1 MRSGPK
7 SRLKAVVAAALL
19 AVTVN
24 PATGTASTSQGVF
37 AVEESGRMPCPAF
50 IAARAA
56 KNANYDRAIGFVE
69 GYLSAANRYEPNTF
83 DLSPWQNAAAFGMI
97 LEAHCK
103 KQGSD
108 TLGMAIQRLVG
119 ALQPLR
125 LAEPSKLIEVGDGQH
140 KVILYEMILKRAQS
154 ALAQRGIYR
163 GTATGLYDQPTKLA
177 FASFQ
182 KSVSLDQTGLP
193 DPATLW
199 MLLNP

>member
-1 MRSGPK
+1 MRK
-7 SRLKAVVAAALL
+7 SMFSRAILAVVL
-19 AVTVN
+19 ATTTLYPV
-24 PATGTASTSQGVF
+24 AGGASTPQGIF

-50 IAARAA
+50 VAARAA
-56 KNANYDRAIGFVE
+56 KNASYERSLGFIE

-83 DLSPWQNAAAFGMI
+83 DLAPWQNAAAFGMI
-97 LEAHCK
+97 LDAHCK

-108 TLGMAIQRLVG
+108 TLGIAIQRLVG
-119 ALQPLR
+119 ALQPMR
-125 LAEPSKLIEVGDGQH
+125 LAEPSKLIEVGDGQR

-154 ALAQRGIYR
+154 ALARRGLYR
-163 GTATGLYDQPTKLA
+163 GSATGLYDQSTRTA
-177 FASFQ
+177 FATFQ

>member
-1 MRSGPK
+1 MGGQANIG
-7 SRLKAVVAAALL
+7 LKVLAAAAFLSV
-19 AVTVN
+19 AIN
-24 PATGTASTSQGVF
+24 PAAGSANTAQGIF

-56 KNANYDRAIGFVE
+56 KNASYERALGFIE

-83 DLSPWQNAAAFGMI
+83 DLAPWQNAAAFGMI

-108 TLGMAIQRLVG
+108 TLGMATQRLVG

-125 LAEPSKLIEVGDGQH
+125 LAEPSKLIEVGDGQR

-154 ALAQRGIYR
+154 ALARKGLYR
-163 GTATGLYDQPTKLA
+163 GTATGLFDQPTKLA

>member
-1 MRSGPK
+1 MWGSANIRLQTLATAAFLSAAILPTSGN
-7 SRLKAVVAAALL
+7 A
-19 AVTVN
+19 N
-24 PATGTASTSQGVF
+24 TAQGIF

-50 IAARAA
+50 VAA
-56 KNANYDRAIGFVE
+56 KAAGNSSYERALGFVE

-83 DLSPWQNAAAFGMI
+83 DLAPFQNSAAFGMI

-103 KQGSD
+103 KQPTD
-108 TLGMAIQRLVG
+108 TLGMATQRLVG

-125 LAEPSKLIEVGDGQH
+125 LAEPSKLIEIGDGQR

-154 ALAQRGIYR
+154 ALARKGLYS

-182 KSVSLDQTGLP
+182 KSVSLDPTGLP

>member
-1 MRSGPK
+1 MRG
-7 SRLKAVVAAALL
+7 RINIGFQALAAAALL
-19 AVTVN
+19 AAGIH
-24 PATGTASTSQGVF
+24 PAAGNANTAQGIF

-50 IAARAA
+50 VAARAA
-56 KNANYDRAIGFVE
+56 KNASYERALGFIE

-83 DLSPWQNAAAFGMI
+83 DLAPWQNAQAFGMI
-97 LEAHCK
+97 LDAHCK
-103 KQGSD
+103 QQASD
-108 TLGMAIQRLVG
+108 TLGMATQRLVG

-125 LAEPSKLIEVGDGQH
+125 LAEPSKLIEVGDGQR

-154 ALAQRGIYR
+154 ALARKGLYR
-163 GTATGLYDQPTKLA
+163 GTATGLYDQPTRAA
-177 FASFQ
+177 FTTFQ

>member
-1 MRSGPK
+1 MRGQAINLA
-7 SRLKAVVAAALL
+7 RAVAAVLFAAA
-19 AVTVN
+19 AVH
-24 PATGTASTSQGVF
+24 PAMAGASTAQGIF

-50 IAARAA
+50 VSARAA
-56 KNANYDRAIGFVE
+56 KSPGYERALGFIE

-83 DLSPWQNAAAFGMI
+83 DLAPWQNATAFGMI

-103 KQGSD
+103 KQASD
-108 TLGMAIQRLVG
+108 TLGIAIQRLVG
-119 ALQPLR
+119 ALQPMR
-125 LAEPSKLIEVGDGQH
+125 LAEPSKLIEVGDGQR

-154 ALAQRGIYR
+154 ALARKGLYR
-163 GTATGLYDQPTKLA
+163 GAATGLYDQPTRVA

>member
-1 MRSGPK
+1 MQHLANIGLRA
-7 SRLKAVVAAALL
+7 LATVAMLSAAIH
-19 AVTVN
+19 
-24 PATGTASTSQGVF
+24 PAAGNANTAQGVF

-56 KNANYDRAIGFVE
+56 KNSAYERAMGFVE

-83 DLSPWQNAAAFGMI
+83 DLAPFQNSAAFGMI
-97 LEAHCK
+97 LDAHCR
-103 KQGSD
+103 KQSTD
-108 TLGMAIQRLVG
+108 TLGMATQRLVG

-125 LAEPSKLIEVGDGQH
+125 LAEPSKLIEVGDGQR
-140 KVILYEMILKRAQS
+140 KIILYEMILKRAQS
-154 ALAQRGIYR
+154 ALARKGLYR
-163 GTATGLYDQPTKLA
+163 GGATGLFDQPTKLA
-177 FASFQ
+177 FVSFQ